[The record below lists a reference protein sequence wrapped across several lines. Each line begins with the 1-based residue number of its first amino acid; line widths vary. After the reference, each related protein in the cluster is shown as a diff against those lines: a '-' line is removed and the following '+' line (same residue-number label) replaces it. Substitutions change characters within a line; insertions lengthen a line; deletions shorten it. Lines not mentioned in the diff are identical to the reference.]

1 MSGLGSPVTISNG
14 GGNMNMEQIAGL
26 IITGILFVPG
36 IIFGIILCSG
46 RGIDMIAG
54 FNTSTPE
61 ERAKW
66 DEKALC
72 RGVGILLFMILG
84 CMTVIAV
91 ASVLGMTT
99 LVWGG
104 LFLTALIAAGGMIYI
119 NKSKRFKKK

>member
-1 MSGLGSPVTISNG
+1 
-14 GGNMNMEQIAGL
+14 MNMEQIAEL
-26 IITGILFVPG
+26 IVTGVLYVPG
-36 IIFGIILCSG
+36 IIFGVILCSG

-72 RGVGILLFMILG
+72 RGVGILLFLILG
-84 CMTVIAV
+84 CCTLTGVGAVLVIPVLRWVGYILLAV
-91 ASVLGMTT
+91 VT
-99 LVWGG
+99 
-104 LFLTALIAAGGMIYI
+104 AGGFIYI

>member
-1 MSGLGSPVTISNG
+1 
-14 GGNMNMEQIAGL
+14 MNMEQITGL
-26 IITGILFVPG
+26 IVTSVLYVPG

-72 RGVGILLFMILG
+72 RGVGILLFAIVG
-84 CMTVIAV
+84 CCMLTTVGAV
-91 ASVLGMTT
+91 LDVPV

-104 LFLTALIAAGGMIYI
+104 LALCAVLAAGGVVYI

>member
-1 MSGLGSPVTISNG
+1 MT
-14 GGNMNMEQIAGL
+14 MEQITGL
-26 IITGILFVPG
+26 IITGILLVPG
-36 IIFGIILCSG
+36 IIFGVILCSG
-46 RGIDMIAG
+46 RGVDMIAG
-54 FNTSTPE
+54 FNTATPE

-72 RGVGILLFMILG
+72 RGVGILLFVMLG

-91 ASVLGMTT
+91 VSVLGMTT

-104 LFLTALIAAGGMIYI
+104 LALTALVAVGGMVYI

>member
-1 MSGLGSPVTISNG
+1 
-14 GGNMNMEQIAGL
+14 MNMEQISVL

-46 RGIDMIAG
+46 RGVDMIAG
-54 FNTSTPE
+54 FNTSSPE

-72 RGVGILLFMILG
+72 RGVGILLFVILG

-91 ASVLGMTT
+91 GSVLGMTT

-104 LFLTALIAAGGMIYI
+104 LFLTALAAAGGMIYI

>member
-1 MSGLGSPVTISNG
+1 
-14 GGNMNMEQIAGL
+14 MNMEQISVL
-26 IITGILFVPG
+26 IITGILLVPG

-54 FNTSTPE
+54 FNTASPE

-72 RGVGILLFMILG
+72 RGVGILLFALLG
-84 CMTVIAV
+84 CMVLIAV
-91 ASVLGMTT
+91 VSVLGMTT

-104 LFLTALIAAGGMIYI
+104 LALTAAVSVGGMVYI
-119 NKSKRFKKK
+119 NKSKRFRKK